1 MGRVIAGVA
10 GGGRPWFISVINT
23 ALLTILPIAVLT
35 KNVDLL
41 MMITV
46 ALASITLATIIVEW
60 EPHTVA
66 AFTEDELII
75 KRGREGILTIPRSVV
90 TSSNILCI
98 ERGHRGFR
106 LRVTYG
112 SIDYSIP
119 LSKWRYNRLVNKL
132 REHWGWVPPECPRT

>member
-23 ALLTILPIAVLT
+23 ALLAILPIAVLT

-112 SIDYSIP
+112 SADYTIP
-119 LSKWRYNRLVNKL
+119 LGKWVYNRLVSRL
-132 REHWGWVPPECPRT
+132 REHWGWTPPEC

>member
-10 GGGRPWFISVINT
+10 GGGRPWFIRVINT
-23 ALLTILPIAVLT
+23 ALLAILPIAVLT

-90 TSSNILCI
+90 TSSNILCV

-112 SIDYSIP
+112 SADYSIP
-119 LSKWRYNRLVNKL
+119 LGKRVYNRLVSRL
-132 REHWGWVPPECPRT
+132 REYWGWTPPEC